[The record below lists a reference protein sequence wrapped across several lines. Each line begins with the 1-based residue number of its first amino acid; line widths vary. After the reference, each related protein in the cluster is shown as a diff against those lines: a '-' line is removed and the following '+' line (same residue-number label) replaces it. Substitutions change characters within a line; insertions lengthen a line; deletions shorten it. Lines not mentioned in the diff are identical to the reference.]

1 MRAQRAMSATPLP
14 SSALHAAVDWL
25 VRHEAETMGAADHQ
39 AFARWLQQDAQHQ
52 AAWERVRAA
61 LAEPLTA
68 VRHLQAHTQGLH
80 AQAAMQALVR
90 TRRRR
95 VLRGALA
102 LGGLGVATALV
113 ADRLAPL
120 GELMADWRT
129 GTGERREFMLA
140 DGTSVLLDARSAVD
154 VHDAAGVTVLQLR
167 AGALIATR
175 AGAGASPLQIHTR
188 DGVALLDAGRMMGRL
203 YADRTEMVA
212 LDQGLTLRPRES
224 AQTLLHAGEGA
235 RFTDH
240 RLQALGGHA
249 VQRAAWQQGMLAVD
263 DWPLADV
270 AQALQ
275 AYFSGYIRVAPAVA
289 ELRVFGIFR
298 LDVDAL
304 LTTLSQMLP
313 LQIQRWGPL
322 IRIGEKV

>member
-1 MRAQRAMSATPLP
+1 MSRADAP
-14 SSALHAAVDWL
+14 SPALRAAVDWL
-25 VRHEAETMGAADHQ
+25 VRHEAETMSAADHQ
-39 AFARWLQQDAQHQ
+39 VFARWLQQDAQHQ
-52 AAWERVRAA
+52 AAWERVRSA

-68 VRHLQAHTQGLH
+68 VRSLQAHTEGLH
-80 AQAAMQALVR
+80 AQAAMQALSQ

-102 LGGLGVATALV
+102 LGGIGVASAFV
-113 ADRLAPL
+113 ADRLTPL
-120 GELMADWRT
+120 GQVMADWHT

-154 VHDAAGVTVLQLR
+154 VHDAAGVPALQLR

-175 AGAGASPLQIHTR
+175 SAAGAAPLQIRTR
-188 DGVALLDAGRMMGRL
+188 DGVALLDAGSMMGRV

-212 LDQGLTLRPRES
+212 LDQGLSLRPREAAQVLLRAGQGALFS
-224 AQTLLHAGEGA
+224 AHQ
-235 RFTDH
+235 
-240 RLQALGGHA
+240 LQALGANA

-263 DWPLADV
+263 DWPLAEV

-275 AYFSGYIRVAPAVA
+275 PYFSGYIRVAPAVA
-289 ELRVFGIFR
+289 DLRVFGIFR
-298 LDVDAL
+298 LDVDEL